1 MKSTKNYMINKS
13 WQVDV
18 SGHL

>member
-1 MKSTKNYMINKS
+1 MKLTKNYMINKS